1 MIASVYTRVYNSVHV
16 GTQLYTHVYTKQ
28 HTTRAQKLYLWERGV
43 PPEGIPHPVFILFTI
58 ILFTIM
64 TTEEYQRLDLGY
76 IHCAGGD
83 CTLRAQ
89 CARHHAYER
98 AQENERAHYTTANLG
113 AIRRQGSCSLYEEG
127 RRQRLAWGISR
138 LYDEL
143 RAPDARWIRQVLQS
157 YLGRGAYYHVRQL
170 RRALTPEEQEY
181 IRGLFDERGYG
192 DLPLASTA
200 TKRSTPASP
209 ASPTAGG
216 EGISPSPQGRVR
228 RQGIIR
234 RQRLLSIPLSSEQ
247 GSSVCTCAPSSVL
260 T

>member
-1 MIASVYTRVYNSVHV
+1 MNASVYTRVYNSVHV

-28 HTTRAQKLYLWERGV
+28 HTVRAQKLYLWGRGV
-43 PPEGIPHPVFILFTI
+43 PPRGYPTPILILFTI

-157 YLGRGAYYHVRQL
+157 YLGRGVYYHVRQL

-181 IRGLFDERGYG
+181 IRGLFDERGYT
-192 DLPLASTA
+192 DLPLTFDRYEEVYTSLTRI
-200 TKRSTPASP
+200 TD
-209 ASPTAGG
+209 
-216 EGISPSPQGRVR
+216 R
-228 RQGIIR
+228 RR
-234 RQRLLSIPLSSEQ
+234 RRH
-247 GSSVCTCAPSSVL
+247 
-260 T
+260 

>member
-1 MIASVYTRVYNSVHV
+1 MKPSYRDEKSPFIALESPPKRSSNERLCVHACIQQCTRGYTTVYTRVHKTAYGESSKAVPLR
-16 GTQLYTHVYTKQ
+16 TWS
-28 HTTRAQKLYLWERGV
+28 APRGY
-43 PPEGIPHPVFILFTI
+43 PTPILILFTI

-89 CARHHAYER
+89 CARHQAYER
-98 AQENERAHYTTANLG
+98 AQEDERAHYTTANLG
-113 AIRRQGSCSLYEEG
+113 AIRREGSCSLYEEG

-157 YLGRGAYYHVRQL
+157 YLGRGVYYHVRQL

-181 IRGLFDERGYG
+181 IRELFDERGYT
-192 DLPLASTA
+192 DLPLVFDRYEEVYTSLTRI
-200 TKRSTPASP
+200 TD
-209 ASPTAGG
+209 
-216 EGISPSPQGRVR
+216 R
-228 RQGIIR
+228 RR
-234 RQRLLSIPLSSEQ
+234 RRH
-247 GSSVCTCAPSSVL
+247 
-260 T
+260 

>member
-1 MIASVYTRVYNSVHV
+1 
-16 GTQLYTHVYTKQ
+16 
-28 HTTRAQKLYLWERGV
+28 
-43 PPEGIPHPVFILFTI
+43 
-58 ILFTIM
+58 M

-143 RAPDARWIRQVLQS
+143 RAPDARWIRQALQS
-157 YLGRGAYYHVRQL
+157 YLGRGVYYHVRQL
-170 RRALTPEEQEY
+170 RRALTPKEQKY
-181 IRGLFDERGYG
+181 IRALFDERGYT
-192 DLPLASTA
+192 DLPLTFDRYEEVYTSLTRI
-200 TKRSTPASP
+200 TD
-209 ASPTAGG
+209 
-216 EGISPSPQGRVR
+216 R
-228 RQGIIR
+228 RR
-234 RQRLLSIPLSSEQ
+234 RRH
-247 GSSVCTCAPSSVL
+247 
-260 T
+260 